1 MKYFNKTRTIEQ
13 KVTDREVLTNLDRQ
27 TQLLNAILQEL
38 KKNSMNQKTQL
49 KSVSN
54 SLGLVTYQK
63 TCNIIISWE
72 LLGSLRFPSEIID
85 KNSD

>member
-38 KKNSMNQKTQL
+38 KKLN
-49 KSVSN
+49 KS
-54 SLGLVTYQK
+54 
-63 TCNIIISWE
+63 
-72 LLGSLRFPSEIID
+72 
-85 KNSD
+85 KNAT

>member
-38 KKNSMNQKTQL
+38 KKLN
-49 KSVSN
+49 
-54 SLGLVTYQK
+54 
-63 TCNIIISWE
+63 
-72 LLGSLRFPSEIID
+72 
-85 KNSD
+85 